1 MVVRYKFRL
10 YLFSLLMLAGF
21 FVLAY
26 RLWSLQID
34 RHAEFVKLMPTG
46 SELKARIPGVR
57 GEIKDRNGI
66 TLASNRAIFE
76 VRINLG
82 EMMNEY
88 HRLVRIGQMK
98 EVPPFKYMVP
108 LKGIMRE
115 QSEPDLAAIFR
126 ETIVRRLGEIGLEA
140 RDFNADQD
148 MRIHYRTFGSIVPW
162 VYRKD
167 LTFTE
172 FSRFAEHNLGLPG
185 VTVAERAVRHYP
197 FQALACHI
205 LGYVKQAEDQQV
217 SEEERA
223 GWDRYLPDDFGVAGL
238 EQSFDGYLRGK
249 PGMRTMKVNTR
260 GRLVGEVS
268 FKEPRKGN
276 DVYLTIDARMQ
287 FIAEKALQ
295 DGGIGRG
302 SVVVIEPNSGEVLA
316 MASVP
321 SYNPNKF
328 IPSIST
334 EDWSGKNGY
343 LNNPVNPLF
352 NRALQPYAPGSTF
365 KIPISFAGCLAN
377 IQMRTFNCPGG
388 VVYGNRMMQCWIGQK
403 GGSHGTLNLSDA
415 IMRSCNCFFYRY
427 GNAAGINNITKAC
440 QMLGV
445 GQRTG
450 IELEDEHPGILPNP
464 QWLQLN
470 KPLERWSDG
479 FTANTSIGQGFV
491 LATPLQMASVVA
503 TVANGGKSFRPHLLK
518 RVVDGETVVKD
529 VQPDVRAELEKEG
542 ITKEEI
548 EMIRKGMWKVVN
560 APSGTAKSA
569 QIPKVEVAGKTGT
582 AQFWRVAKGVKSKDN
597 HTWFISFAPYDK
609 PKFAVCVLVQ
619 GGHSG
624 GGTAAPV
631 ATRVMEQ
638 ALALTNGYDVKI
650 EPVPEAAGNF
660 NQITAVTYQAGPV
673 LVAAVAEDE
682 DLGPEREEEV
692 VIPVARPVA
701 RPSIRPQAD
710 AAGAVEA
717 QQETKIPKAVPVR
730 RAGLFNRGGEG
741 ATPAPKPATEEDN
754 TQRKRGLLDRL
765 LR

>member
-10 YLFSLLMLAGF
+10 YLFSLMLLAGF
-21 FVLAY
+21 FLLAY

-34 RHAEFVKLMPTG
+34 RHAEFVKMLPTG

-82 EMMNEY
+82 EMMSEY
-88 HRLVRIGQMK
+88 NRLVRIGQMK

-108 LKGIMRE
+108 LRGIMRE

-167 LTFTE
+167 LTFSE

-185 VTVAERAVRHYP
+185 VTVAERAVRQYP
-197 FQALACHI
+197 YQSLAAHL
-205 LGYVKQAEDQQV
+205 LGYVRQAEDQQV

-238 EQSFDGYLRGK
+238 EKSFDGYLRGK

-276 DVYLTIDARMQ
+276 DVYLTIDARIQ
-287 FIAEKALQ
+287 YIAEMALR

-302 SVVVIEPNSGEVLA
+302 AVVVIDPNSGEVLA

-334 EDWSGKNGY
+334 KDYSAY
-343 LNNPVNPLF
+343 TDNPVIPLF
-352 NRALQPYAPGSTF
+352 NRALQPYVPGSIY

-377 IQMRTFNCPGG
+377 IQMRSFNCPGG
-388 VVYGNRMMQCWIGQK
+388 VQYGNKMMQCWIGQK
-403 GGSHGTLNLSDA
+403 GGAHGTLNLSDA

-440 QMLGV
+440 NMLGV

-450 IELEDEHPGILPNP
+450 IELEEEHPGILPNP
-464 QWLQLN
+464 QWLQAN
-470 KPLERWSDG
+470 KPLERWSEG
-479 FTANTSIGQGFV
+479 STANTSIGQGYV
-491 LATPLQMASVVA
+491 MATPLQMASVVA
-503 TVANGGKSFRPHLLK
+503 TVANGGKSYRPHLLK
-518 RVVDGETVVKD
+518 RLMDGDTVVKEQ
-529 VQPDVRAELEKEG
+529 QPEIRADMEKEG
-542 ITKEEI
+542 ITKQEI
-548 EMIRKGMWKVVN
+548 EMIRRGMWKVVN
-560 APSGTAKSA
+560 GPGGTAKAA
-569 QIPKVEVAGKTGT
+569 QITNVEVAGKTGT
-582 AQFWRVAKGVKSKDN
+582 AQVWRQDKGKSIKDN
-597 HTWFISFAPYDK
+597 NTWFVEFAPYDK

-619 GGHSG
+619 GGYSG
-624 GGTAAPV
+624 GGTSAPV

-638 ALALTNGYDVKI
+638 ALALSNGYTVKV
-650 EPVPEAAGNF
+650 EPVPESAGNF
-660 NQITAVTYQAGPV
+660 NPVTTVTYQAGPT
-673 LVAAVAEDE
+673 LLAAVAAEDE
-682 DLGPEREEEV
+682 DLGPEREPTVE
-692 VIPVARPVA
+692 IPVARPVA
-701 RPSIRPQAD
+701 QPSIRRDAD
-710 AAGAVEA
+710 AAGAVQA
-717 QQETKIPKAVPVR
+717 DQPARIPKAVPVR

-741 ATPAPKPATEEDN
+741 EKPAPRPATEEDN
-754 TQRKRGLLDRL
+754 TQRKRGLLERL
-765 LR
+765 FR